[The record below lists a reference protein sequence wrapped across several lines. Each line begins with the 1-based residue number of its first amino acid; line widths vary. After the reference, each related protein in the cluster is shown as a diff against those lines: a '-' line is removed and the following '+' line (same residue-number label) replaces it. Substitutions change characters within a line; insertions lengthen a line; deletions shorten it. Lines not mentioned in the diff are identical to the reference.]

1 MGTILRV
8 TELEVREHPDAVV
21 PAHREVVIV
30 ARTEPVEIEGPSNR
44 LFQYLL
50 VGIVPWSI
58 L

>member
-1 MGTILRV
+1 MRIFF
-8 TELEVREHPDAVV
+8 
-21 PAHREVVIV
+21 
-30 ARTEPVEIEGPSNR
+30 R

>member
-1 MGTILRV
+1 MTGLTAEEFTTLLPHVERALAAYLQDRTI
-8 TELEVREHPDAVV
+8 
-21 PAHREVVIV
+21 
-30 ARTEPVEIEGPSNR
+30 R